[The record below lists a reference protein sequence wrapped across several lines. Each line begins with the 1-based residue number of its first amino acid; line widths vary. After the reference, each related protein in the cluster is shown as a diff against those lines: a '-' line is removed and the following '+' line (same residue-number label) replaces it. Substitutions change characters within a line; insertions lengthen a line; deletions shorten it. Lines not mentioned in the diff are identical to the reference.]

1 MASFP
6 VPAPDPAP
14 DPAPHH
20 APHPASHRDA
30 WPYLGPE
37 QLLPSRSRHVCLT
50 CQWFR
55 HHAGADD
62 VPLLSCQWHQA
73 LICHG
78 DHLTQR
84 CPSWLEPRQRS
95 SGWCPEAA

>member
-1 MASFP
+1 MSTTPQATLALAS
-6 VPAPDPAP
+6 
-14 DPAPHH
+14 
-20 APHPASHRDA
+20 

-37 QLLPSRSRHVCLT
+37 QLLPSRSQHVCHL
-50 CQWFR
+50 
-55 HHAGADD
+55 
-62 VPLLSCQWHQA
+62 LLSCQWHQA

-84 CPSWLEPRQRS
+84 CPCWIEPLHVG

>member
-1 MASFP
+1 MPSAP
-6 VPAPDPAP
+6 GLDPDPAP
-14 DPAPHH
+14 DH
-20 APHPASHRDA
+20 ADSCDA

-55 HHAGADD
+55 HHADADSI
-62 VPLLSCQWHQA
+62 PLLSCQWHQA

-84 CPSWLEPRQRS
+84 CPSWLEPLQRS

>member
-6 VPAPDPAP
+6 VPAP

>member
-6 VPAPDPAP
+6 VPPP

-55 HHAGADD
+55 HHAGDDD